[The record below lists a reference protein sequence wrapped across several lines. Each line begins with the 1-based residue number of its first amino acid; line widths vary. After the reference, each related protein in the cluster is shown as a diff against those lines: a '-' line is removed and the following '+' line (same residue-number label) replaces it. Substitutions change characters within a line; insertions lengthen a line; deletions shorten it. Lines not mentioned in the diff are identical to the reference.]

1 MIIVR
6 RKTREI
12 NLGNLKIGGT
22 NPVIVQSMIKNRL
35 EDMNAVREEIRQLQY
50 CGCEIIRVA
59 IVQKDSI
66 AYLKN
71 LLKSRL
77 FIVPVVAD
85 IQFDYSLAIEALKAG
100 VECVRINPGNIGGT
114 EKVEK
119 IVNEAKKRKAA
130 IRIGVNSGSIDKR
143 FLRKSNSNHL
153 EAMIYSTLDTISLF
167 EKIGFFNFKISAKAS
182 SVMDTVSAYQVLS
195 EKVDYPLHLGVTEA
209 GPLFSGSIKSATG
222 IGILLS
228 MGIGDTIRFSLT
240 DVSSSEVRAAY
251 TILSCLGLRKYGI
264 DIISCPTCSR
274 TKINLKSVVEEVE
287 GITNIISKN
296 IKIAIM
302 GCIVNGPGEAKEAD
316 LGIAF
321 GKEKAAIFRKGKII
335 KRVKSSKA
343 IEEFKKELNNFII

>member
-85 IQFDYSLAIEALKAG
+85 IQFDYSLAIEALKTG

-143 FLRKSNSNHL
+143 FLRKSNGNHL
-153 EAMIYSTLDTISLF
+153 EAMIYSTLDTINLF

-240 DVSSSEVRAAY
+240 DVSLSEVRAAY
-251 TILSCLGLRKYGI
+251 TILSCLGLRKYGM

-274 TKINLKSVVEEVE
+274 TKIDLKSVVEEVE
-287 GITNIISKN
+287 GITNTISKN

-335 KRVKSSKA
+335 KRVESSKA